1 MKTTE
6 LLDAVKA
13 AKGITTDYALAKELG
28 LPTQRISDYYKGR
41 GTRYPDE
48 FTCLQ
53 IARAL
58 GRDYAE
64 VQAAVR
70 IEAEK
75 DESRREVWRDYFKS
89 ISRQAAATALSL
101 LFVILS
107 STPAPAEAARLASIA
122 LIVAGIVGLKLLTP
136 DGP

>member
-1 MKTTE
+1 MKTSE
-6 LLDAVKA
+6 LLDAVKNA
-13 AKGITTDYALAKELG
+13 NGICSDYALAKLLN
-28 LPTQRISDYYKGR
+28 LPKQRISAYYSGKEA
-41 GTRYPDE
+41 PNE
-48 FTCLQ
+48 FVCLQ
-53 IARAL
+53 IAKAI

-107 STPAPAEAARLASIA
+107 STPAPAEAAPIKESGNKPVCIM
-122 LIVAGIVGLKLLTP
+122 
-136 DGP
+136 